1 MTVAI
6 RPVVQRSVSKS
17 QVVAPRRRRR
27 GSCRCC
33 AVVNFGGRPGAGFA
47 VKAWRPR
54 RRTASRQRITELC
67 EHPSR
72 RATSVTEAPAF
83 SSSIPRRRRRSSSS
97 GLPGGRMPQE
107 YRARHQMSITYAHVN
122 NNDVLTLDVAVL
134 AQSLEKAL
142 DQKRSALARADGQKT
157 DPGYFRGL
165 LAGRLAARQ
174 KAETGQGH
182 AALQELATAI
192 AVHAGC
198 PGPRVSRAAHYDAR
212 EASSCGRVKLES
224 SSAGRRAPSA
234 LAFLR

>member
-1 MTVAI
+1 
-6 RPVVQRSVSKS
+6 
-17 QVVAPRRRRR
+17 
-27 GSCRCC
+27 
-33 AVVNFGGRPGAGFA
+33 
-47 VKAWRPR
+47 
-54 RRTASRQRITELC
+54 
-67 EHPSR
+67 
-72 RATSVTEAPAF
+72 
-83 SSSIPRRRRRSSSS
+83 
-97 GLPGGRMPQE
+97 
-107 YRARHQMSITYAHVN
+107 
-122 NNDVLTLDVAVL
+122 VLTLDVAVL

-234 LAFLR
+234 LAFLREFELGRLRDRQIGGVGALQDLVDEVDRQAALRTGEARRVRASLALTARRSSTGSRPSRRPALPEGRSPLRLADGPIHTAPASRTGPGWRSTACRPSIARRP

>member
-33 AVVNFGGRPGAGFA
+33 AAVNFGGRPGAGFA

-97 GLPGGRMPQE
+97 GLPCGRMPQE

-122 NNDVLTLDVAVL
+122 KQLLARLEVLRRIAEVLTGHATEEQVVL
-134 AQSLEKAL
+134 ADQMDDDLPKAPH
-142 DQKRSALARADGQKT
+142 GQ
-157 DPGYFRGL
+157 RGL
-165 LAGRLAARQ
+165 EVVLVFG
-174 KAETGQGH
+174 
-182 AALQELATAI
+182 
-192 AVHAGC
+192 
-198 PGPRVSRAAHYDAR
+198 
-212 EASSCGRVKLES
+212 
-224 SSAGRRAPSA
+224 
-234 LAFLR
+234 

>member
-47 VKAWRPR
+47 VKALRPR

-72 RATSVTEAPAF
+72 RATSVTDAPAF

-97 GLPGGRMPQE
+97 GLPCGRMPRQ

-122 NNDVLTLDVAVL
+122 
-134 AQSLEKAL
+134 KGAL
-142 DQKRSALARADGQKT
+142 
-157 DPGYFRGL
+157 L
-165 LAGRLAARQ
+165 LL
-174 KAETGQGH
+174 
-182 AALQELATAI
+182 
-192 AVHAGC
+192 
-198 PGPRVSRAAHYDAR
+198 
-212 EASSCGRVKLES
+212 GRVPPKTHAPGQLKAIFTSRFPIVGFELDDETS
-224 SSAGRRAPSA
+224 YFLFVEVTTQLQNVSTSASTAGVHIRIPVS
-234 LAFLR
+234 LFPP